1 MNYSIFIKTTKY
13 LLLVI
18 SISIFILV
26 IYNNDS
32 LKNDVISQETSF
44 QEGSFKS
51 VKQVLHQ
58 PKFIGTDK
66 KKQPFKV
73 MAKKATRLKESPDIF
88 NLENPTGEIKSGE
101 EKFFLRG
108 DQGVFDKKIQ
118 QLKVEGNVK
127 FNNENNMVFNT
138 SEMYFDFKK
147 EILLGDKKVEG
158 KKNNSIIISE
168 GFKILNNGNQIHFT
182 GKTRLLLEN
191 EKKN

>member
-32 LKNDVISQETSF
+32 LKNDEISQEVSF
-44 QEGSFKS
+44 QEGGFKS

-88 NLENPTGEIKSGE
+88 NLEKPTGEIKSGK

-158 KKNNSIIISE
+158 KKNNSIITSE